1 MACSRDDMN
10 LRHGDFAWSKG
21 CNRATLDTAALS
33 GKYISKIHGIV
44 FAYVVITMTYPQL
57 RYTLRQLRYFVVT
70 AEVLSF
76 TAASKVLHISQP
88 SISTS
93 LADLESSFGVQLFVR
108 HHASG
113 LSLTQSGHDLLGM
126 ARTLLKNAE
135 DLHTS
140 ARELNVGLSGTVSL
154 GCMLSLAPAMLPKM
168 MAQFSLEL
176 PNVGFKTREV
186 GQEALLQGLRDG
198 SLDLA
203 LTYDLALIEDIEF
216 TPLCELQPYVILPK
230 LHKLARQP
238 AVQMESL
245 LDEPYI
251 LLDLPHSRE
260 YFASLF
266 DSLGKRPTPAFLS
279 SQPEVVRGMV
289 ANGLGYSLLNF
300 PLRSMQTVDG
310 AEFAIR
316 PFAQP
321 ARPLQL
327 GIARLTS
334 LQPRKVVQRFAEFCA
349 TAVPQ
354 ML

>member
-1 MACSRDDMN
+1 MS
-10 LRHGDFAWSKG
+10 
-21 CNRATLDTAALS
+21 
-33 GKYISKIHGIV
+33 
-44 FAYVVITMTYPQL
+44 YPQL

-93 LADLESSFGVQLFVR
+93 LAELESSFGVQLFVR

-113 LSLTQSGHDLLGM
+113 LSLTQAGRDLLGL
-126 ARTLLKNAE
+126 ARNLLKNAE
-135 DLHTS
+135 DLHTT
-140 ARELNVGLSGTVSL
+140 ARELNAGVSGTIAL
-154 GCMLSLAPAMLPKM
+154 GCMVSLAPAMLPKIV
-168 MAQFSLEL
+168 AQFSTEF
-176 PNVGFKTREV
+176 PNVDFNTYEV
-186 GQEALLQGLRDG
+186 AQEDLLQRLRDG

-203 LTYDLALIEDIEF
+203 LTYDLALVEDIVF
-216 TPLCELQPYVILPK
+216 TPVCELHPYAILPK
-230 LHKLARQP
+230 LHRLARQP
-238 AVQMESL
+238 SVSL
-245 LDEPYI
+245 ASLIDEPYV
-251 LLDLPHSRE
+251 LLDLPHSRD

-266 DSLGKRPTPAFLS
+266 DGLGRRPTPAFHS

-289 ANGLGYSLLNF
+289 ANGLGYSILNF

-316 PFAQP
+316 PFSEP

-327 GIARLTS
+327 GIAQLAS
-334 LQPRKVVQRFAEFCA
+334 VQPRQVVQRFAQFCS
-349 TAVPQ
+349 TAIPK

>member
-1 MACSRDDMN
+1 MVRWRGLRD
-10 LRHGDFAWSKG
+10 GDG
-21 CNRATLDTAALS
+21 ATLDTAVVS
-33 GKYISKIHGIV
+33 GKYISEIHGIV

-113 LSLTQSGHDLLGM
+113 LSLTHAGRDLLGM
-126 ARTLLKNAE
+126 ARNLLKNAE
-135 DLHTS
+135 DLHAS
-140 ARELNVGLSGTVSL
+140 ARELNAGLSGTVAL
-154 GCMLSLAPAMLPKM
+154 GCMLSLAPVMLPRM
-168 MAQFSLEL
+168 MAQFNLEL
-176 PNVGFKTREV
+176 PNVDFKTREV
-186 GQEALLQGLRDG
+186 GQEELLQGLRDG

-203 LTYDLALIEDIEF
+203 LTYDLALIGEIEF
-216 TPLCELQPYVILPK
+216 TPLCELQPYAILPK
-230 LHKLARQP
+230 LHRLARQP
-238 AVQMESL
+238 SVSMESL

-266 DSLGKRPTPAFLS
+266 DPLGRWPTPTFHS

-289 ANGLGYSLLNF
+289 ANGLGYSILNF

-316 PFAQP
+316 PFTEA

-327 GIARLTS
+327 GIARLAS
-334 LQPRKVVQRFAEFCA
+334 VQPRKLVQRFADFCGS
-349 TAVPQ
+349 AVPK

>member
-1 MACSRDDMN
+1 MVS
-10 LRHGDFAWSKG
+10 LRGRKG
-21 CNRATLDTAALS
+21 CDEVTLDTAAAS

-44 FAYVVITMTYPQL
+44 FAYVVINMTYPQL

-113 LSLTQSGHDLLGM
+113 LSLTQAGRDLLGM
-126 ARTLLKNAE
+126 ARILLKNAE
-135 DLHTS
+135 DLHAT
-140 ARELNVGLSGTVSL
+140 ARELNTGLSGTVAL
-154 GCMLSLAPAMLPKM
+154 GCMLSLAPALLPKM
-168 MAQFSLEL
+168 MAQFNLEL
-176 PNVGFKTREV
+176 PNVDFKTREV
-186 GQEALLQGLRDG
+186 GQEELLQGLRDG

-216 TPLCELQPYVILPK
+216 TPLCELQPYAILPK

-238 AVQMESL
+238 SVSMESL

-260 YFASLF
+260 YYASLF
-266 DSLGKRPTPAFLS
+266 DTLGKRPTPTFHS

-289 ANGLGYSLLNF
+289 ANGLGYSILNF

-316 PFAQP
+316 PFSEP

-327 GIARLTS
+327 GIARLAS
-334 LQPRKVVQRFAEFCA
+334 VQPRQVVQRFADFCGSA
-349 TAVPQ
+349 IPK